1 VPNKE
6 EEKKKTDLV
15 IGCIL
20 ALALLVR
27 MIAINQSF
35 WLDEAINVTAAR
47 DRGFTDL
54 ILNYTKGDFHP
65 PLYHIILW
73 LWLKA
78 VPVSEMSARL
88 PSVVFGVLTVW
99 VVYKIGQKLWKENA
113 SFARLAALF
122 LATSGLHVY
131 YSQEARM
138 YALAALT
145 TASAVLTLLNLRK
158 DSSRKNKLLFL
169 SSFVLM
175 LLSDYQ
181 PWLLLPFFF
190 VVTPGMTA
198 LALFLLFP
206 WWPML
211 AEQVRQGITTAAN
224 FPAWGEVVGGLTLK
238 SALLVPVKFLVGR
251 VSIDNNLLY
260 ALVLSL
266 PTVVAGLGLARTL
279 MEKGKHLHVIKG
291 WLAVPLAAGALVGL
305 KVPIFSYFR
314 FLFVLPAFY
323 LMLSY
328 GLGKFRFIF
337 RGPLIAILLLTNIIS
352 TAAYLGIAR
361 FHREDWR
368 SAASFVFVFKDQ
380 SLVLFPNLAQAAGFE
395 FYNNGKVKVED
406 PSTLN
411 LHNNPKHVFLV
422 KYVAEIFDPKDLLVE
437 TLNDNGYQKTEEK
450 GFNGVLV
457 WHYELKP

>member
-1 VPNKE
+1 MPNKE

-291 WLAVPLAAGALVGL
+291 WLAVPLAVPLEAVLFL
-305 KVPIFSYFR
+305 KYCPAVVP
-314 FLFVLPAFY
+314 
-323 LMLSY
+323 
-328 GLGKFRFIF
+328 
-337 RGPLIAILLLTNIIS
+337 
-352 TAAYLGIAR
+352 TAARTSSTKPAIATIPTAPTAISSMATPTTPLTSKVV
-361 FHREDWR
+361 ESVKESSAVEITTTAPLW
-368 SAASFVFVFKDQ
+368 AASAPLLIKSILKLRC
-380 SLVLFPNLAQAAGFE
+380 SLRCVASALSGKASVWLTGSSDRPIDGRLNSLIVL
-395 FYNNGKVKVED
+395 Y
-406 PSTLN
+406 S
-411 LHNNPKHVFLV
+411 
-422 KYVAEIFDPKDLLVE
+422 
-437 TLNDNGYQKTEEK
+437 
-450 GFNGVLV
+450 
-457 WHYELKP
+457 